1 MLTEY
6 LHNLFKRYIING
18 RVRAPPEYELTDM
31 IPTFQLGAKTNRRAL
46 QSKFKSW
53 ARRMTV
59 INGNLVL
66 SSSGKIIIP
75 QEKCEEL
82 IMELHSKE
90 HVTVDQVVA
99 QLAKLATLIPYVSY
113 ELNWQPEIVMN
124 AISTNCDKDECRNEI
139 GREFKTYKKKIYS
152 AVPMS
157 SISWPIFQEP
167 KSDSY
172 KLYEYSR
179 EFHQGNTFSSNNFPV
194 LKNYL
199 NRKSNSVY
207 DLTGSLNSTSSR
219 IQMEM
224 QNKWHNN
231 YEKVIVPNAMKHF
244 GGFAEKE
251 VARNTFLLPKPKT
264 MRKCHVP
271 QTMNFTEK
279 KSEMLLKSNQNYLSE
294 SLYSWDSND
303 SYDRNTAEL
312 LLTPSCSMYGGGSY
326 CSKEDDD
333 SSKHSRIFT
342 KACKKPR
349 NLNEFKVL
357 LKGAQNDPETHPAIL
372 TSSKTQF
379 LGTLGLVPKRICSQ
393 RTLTKFSR
401 ELRKRSLMEKRRG
414 RFVERKVLRDRNKLN
429 KRSSYRLKM
438 KRQSSKP
445 SHHRTAIDITKRVK
459 NSNIKKLKSVTK
471 RPLKQYFEK
480 YKGMDREF
488 RPFVETAKKVPEV
501 IDIASSDDEM
511 NEQNDKTTKAMDYS
525 QKTDYGNQTSSE
537 NSAQNDSLN
546 YANPNLLGYD
556 AKRNEELRNQ
566 MFFRQGLGYGSTLDN
581 RNVFLNQNSF
591 ANLLMPSNNP
601 RQQDGSF
608 YRNSQGQFPVLRPFF
623 IPALTNGE
631 VAVLQVPHFPLVRP
645 VRPVNSENAAP
656 YFPKIN
662 PLLKNID
669 VHNKESN
676 KSPTEE
682 PHISMP
688 NGNAGAKNEKNNAN
702 VTPTYHVNSA
712 PSEFKIFLVNKN
724 PKKAYLLVPPNQ
736 TLPND
741 IIKTLPNTSRKIAPR
756 INDLKKIRPH
766 NNGATKKEND
776 PRRVNNAIYANATYS
791 GKRKEPKKDV
801 LGEMKRLSNWISIL
815 KSNITRVAF
824 QRGVE
829 KFSQRLTNRKLFY
842 LS

>member
-1 MLTEY
+1 MNEMMDLNCSTNFSMLTEY

-82 IMELHSKE
+82 IMELHSKK
-90 HVTVDQVVA
+90 HLSVDQVVA
-99 QLAKLATLIPYVSY
+99 QIQRKYT
-113 ELNWQPEIVMN
+113 WQKKNFGMDLEIVMN
-124 AISTNCDKDECRNEI
+124 AISTNCDQDECRNEI
-139 GREFKTYKKKIYS
+139 GKEFKTYKKKIYS
-152 AVPMS
+152 AVPVS
-157 SISWPIFQEP
+157 SISWPIFQQP
-167 KSDSY
+167 KIDSY

-179 EFHQGNTFSSNNFPV
+179 ECPQRNTFSSKHFPI

-219 IQMEM
+219 IQVEM
-224 QNKWHNN
+224 QNKQHKN
-231 YEKVIVPNAMKHF
+231 YEKVIVPNAMNHF

-251 VARNTFLLPKPKT
+251 VARNKFLLPKLKP
-264 MRKCHVP
+264 MINCHIP
-271 QTMNFTEK
+271 QTMNFTEN
-279 KSEMLLKSNQNYLSE
+279 KSEILLKSNQNYLSE
-294 SLYSWDSND
+294 SLHSWDSND
-303 SYDRNTAEL
+303 SYDRKTAEL
-312 LLTPSCSMYGGGSY
+312 FLTPSCSMYEGGSY

-349 NLNEFKVL
+349 NFYEFKIL

-393 RTLTKFSR
+393 RTLTKFSK
-401 ELRKRSLMEKRRG
+401 ELRKKSLIEKRRG

-438 KRQSSKP
+438 KHQSYADYSKP
-445 SHHRTAIDITKRVK
+445 SYHRTAIDITKRVR
-459 NSNIKKLKSVTK
+459 NSSIKKLKSATK

-480 YKGMDREF
+480 SKEMDREF
-488 RPFVETAKKVPEV
+488 RPSVETARKEPEV
-501 IDIASSDDEM
+501 IDIASSDEER
-511 NEQNDKTTKAMDYS
+511 NGKQNNKTTKAVDNS
-525 QKTDYGNQTSSE
+525 QNTDYGNQTYSA
-537 NSAQNDSLN
+537 NSVQNDSLN

-556 AKRNEELRNQ
+556 AKRNEERRNQ
-566 MFFRQGLGYGSTLDN
+566 MIFRQGLGYGSTFDN
-581 RNVFLNQNSF
+581 RSVFLNQNSI
-591 ANLLMPSNNP
+591 ANLLIPSNNP
-601 RQQDGSF
+601 RQQEGSF
-608 YRNSQGQFPVLRPFF
+608 YRDSQEQFPVLRPFF

-645 VRPVNSENAAP
+645 VRPVNSANTAP
-656 YFPKIN
+656 YFPNIRYL
-662 PLLKNID
+662 PKNID
-669 VHNKESN
+669 VHKQSN

-682 PHISMP
+682 PHILMS
-688 NGNAGAKNEKNNAN
+688 NGNAGIKNETNNAN
-702 VTPTYHVNSA
+702 VTPTYHANSA

-724 PKKAYLLVPPNQ
+724 PKKAYLLVPPNNQ

-741 IIKTLPNTSRKIAPR
+741 IIKTVPSTSRKIAPR
-756 INDLKKIRPH
+756 INDLKKIREH
-766 NNGATKKEND
+766 NNGATKKENNQ
-776 PRRVNNAIYANATYS
+776 RRVNNVTYANATYS
-791 GKRKEPKKDV
+791 GKRK
-801 LGEMKRLSNWISIL
+801 G
-815 KSNITRVAF
+815 T
-824 QRGVE
+824 
-829 KFSQRLTNRKLFY
+829 
-842 LS
+842 